1 MTAIRFRRGTKSNI
15 PASAP
20 SGTPLW
26 CEDSKEF
33 YIGTDSGV
41 QKIGSNG
48 WTSMPIGA
56 VFPWTSTTIPDGHL
70 ECNGQAVS
78 RTTYSELFAVLG
90 TNFGSGDGSTTF
102 NVPDLRAEFIRG
114 LDRGRGVDIN
124 RLLGSA
130 QADDL
135 KSHRHELLVIR
146 NLTGVGSSPNLE
158 GSGAVSEWTEYTGGS
173 ETRPRNVALVYIIKA
188 KNITFDA
195 TVQNANADTV
205 DGCHAGNAA
214 NNVLK
219 LDDTGKVPLT
229 NLPASDAIPAGTV
242 SFFTKN
248 TPPTGYLKC
257 NGAAISRTTYST
269 LFTAIGT
276 TFGTGDGST
285 TFNLPDL
292 RGEFIRGWDDSRG
305 IDKILLAG
313 NTTNASNSITTLSST
328 TGLYVG
334 MPVSGSGIPAGATIA
349 SIVNSTSITISAN
362 ATATATA
369 VSLTFTGRIFGS
381 WQADDFKAH
390 NHTLTLSPLGGTDP
404 SGTMASPNWGAGNTR
419 WGYGASTATVSS
431 VGGLETKPRNIAL
444 LPCIKY

>member
-1 MTAIRFRRGTKSNI
+1 MTAIRFRRGAKAAI

-33 YIGTDSGV
+33 YNGTDSGV

-56 VFPWTSTTIPDGHL
+56 VFPWTSTTIPDGHI

-78 RTTYSELFAVLG
+78 RTTYSELFEVIG
-90 TNFGSGDGSTTF
+90 TSFGSGNGSTTF

-114 LDRGRGVDIN
+114 LDRGRGADIN

-130 QADDL
+130 QADAFQGHWHQ
-135 KSHRHELLVIR
+135 SW
-146 NLTGVGSSPNLE
+146 GSGGSS
-158 GSGAVSEWTEYTGGS
+158 SGGNFSPSGQPWSGGTKMKFYNTTNNTTNVEEEISNGINGTPRIAS
-173 ETRPRNVALVYIIKA
+173 ETRPRNVALIFIIKA

-229 NLPASDAIPAGTV
+229 NLPASDAVPAGTV

-269 LFTAIGT
+269 LFAAIGT

-292 RGEFIRGWDDSRG
+292 RGEFIRGWDDTRG
-305 IDKILLAG
+305 ID
-313 NTTNASNSITTLSST
+313 
-328 TGLYVG
+328 
-334 MPVSGSGIPAGATIA
+334 
-349 SIVNSTSITISAN
+349 
-362 ATATATA
+362 
-369 VSLTFTGRIFGS
+369 TGRTFGS
-381 WQADDFKAH
+381 YQADELKLH
-390 NHTLTLSPLGGTDP
+390 NHTLSMYTAGGDNPLGGNQRISTDNSAIGGP
-404 SGTMASPNWGAGNTR
+404 YIPTYLTMAETGGTETR
-419 WGYGASTATVSS
+419 
-431 VGGLETKPRNIAL
+431 PRNRAL